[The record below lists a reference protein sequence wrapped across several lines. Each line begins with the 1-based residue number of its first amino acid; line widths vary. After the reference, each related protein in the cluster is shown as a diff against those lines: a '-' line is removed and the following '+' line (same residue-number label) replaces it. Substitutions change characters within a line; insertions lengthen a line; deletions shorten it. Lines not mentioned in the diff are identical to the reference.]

1 MGLDLKEWNNAICSN
16 MDGPRDCHAEWN
28 KSHRERE
35 ISHNITYMWNLKG
48 NDTNELTKQKQ
59 TNRLREWTYGCW
71 EEGWGKR
78 QGVWEGHEHTAVFKM
93 DKQQGP
99 TV

>member
-1 MGLDLKEWNNAICSN
+1 MPIDIWMDKEDVVHKYNEIILSHYKEWNNVICSN

-59 TNRLREWTYGCW
+59 TNRLREWSCGCQGESW
-71 EEGWGKR
+71 EKR
-78 QGVWEGHEHTAVFKM
+78 
-93 DKQQGP
+93 
-99 TV
+99 